1 MAAKLK
7 VFVSSDG
14 LTDYVVAASSRPK
27 ALAAWGAHQDLF
39 KTGGARQT
47 DDPELVK
54 AALAQPGEVLRR
66 AAGGDKAA
74 AILKVPKRPAKPK
87 GPSAA
92 ALKAAARA
100 QARLDDVEAAHHAA
114 VDRLAHDREAL
125 EAREARIER
134 AYDEAREAAQAALD
148 AAREALED

>member
-54 AALAQPGEVLRR
+54 AALARPGEVLRR
-66 AAGGDKAA
+66 AASGAKAP
-74 AILKVPKRPAKPK
+74 ILKMAKRPAKPK

-92 ALKAAARA
+92 ALKTAARA
-100 QARLDDVEAAHHAA
+100 KARLEDVEAAHDDALA
-114 VDRLAHDREAL
+114 RLASDRTAL
-125 EAREARIER
+125 EAREARAER
-134 AYDEAREAAQAALD
+134 EYEAAREKAQAELD
-148 AAREALED
+148 AANEALED

>member
-1 MAAKLK
+1 MVAKLK

-39 KTGGARQT
+39 KTGGARET

-54 AALAQPGEVLRR
+54 AALAEPGEVLRR
-66 AAGGDKAA
+66 AVAGAQA
-74 AILKVPKRPAKPK
+74 PILKIPKRPARPK

-92 ALKAAARA
+92 ALRKVARA
-100 QARLDDVEAAHHAA
+100 QAKLEDVEAAHDAARARLA
-114 VDRLAHDREAL
+114 VDRTAL
-125 EAREARIER
+125 EAREARVER
-134 AYDEAREAAQAALD
+134 EYD
-148 AAREALED
+148 AARETAQTDLDAAQAGLED

>member
-39 KTGGARQT
+39 KTGGARET

-66 AAGGDKAA
+66 AASGAKAP
-74 AILKVPKRPAKPK
+74 ILKVPKRPETPK
-87 GPSAA
+87 GPSPA
-92 ALKAAARA
+92 ALRRVARAEAKLEGVEGAYAQA
-100 QARLDDVEAAHHAA
+100 QARLAA
-114 VDRLAHDREAL
+114 DRTAL
-125 EAREARIER
+125 EAREARAER
-134 AYDEAREAAQAALD
+134 EYEAGREAAQAALD
-148 AAREALED
+148 EAREALD

>member
-39 KTGGARQT
+39 KTGGARET
-47 DDPELVK
+47 DDPDLVK

-66 AAGGDKAA
+66 AVGGAE
-74 AILKVPKRPAKPK
+74 AILKVPRRPAKPTPS
-87 GPSAA
+87 PSAA

-100 QARLDDVEAAHHAA
+100 QARLEDVEAAHDAA
-114 VDRLAHDREAL
+114 VARLAQERTAL
-125 EAREARIER
+125 EAREARVER
-134 AYDEAREAAQAALD
+134 DYEAARETAQAELDEAR
-148 AAREALED
+148 RGLED